1 VGYARTRRFQLIF
14 ALALAGGLAVA
25 CATAPVQEM
34 SDARQAIRAAR
45 DAGAAQAAPEQLEEA
60 RSLLSSA
67 EAHLEQRRFRDA
79 RREAIAARASAV
91 AAMEAAHH
99 EPKHEP

>member
-1 VGYARTRRFQLIF
+1 VSYARSLRLILT
-14 ALALAGGLAVA
+14 LALACGLTAA

-45 DAGAAQAAPEQLEEA
+45 DAGAAQAAPDQLEEA

-67 EAHLEQRRFRDA
+67 ETHLEQRRFRDA

-91 AAMEAAHH
+91 AAMEAAHAQPAH
-99 EPKHEP
+99 EP